1 MLTSPSLQLCGLGHD
16 SVKISKKLTSKTT
29 SSFFFYI
36 LDIPYLHITTT
47 MPPKQKTTK
56 GATAASG
63 AGKAIADPRFS
74 NISSDPRYRLP
85 SKKQTHVKLDKRFSH
100 MMNDEDF
107 TSTATV
113 DRYGRK
119 VPKSQGRKKLERLY
133 EVADEDD
140 EEDDGEDVGVDV
152 DDDDDVQR
160 ELARIEKKFDPAR
173 QGGFDEESS
182 SEEESSSDEEE
193 EEEVED
199 MVGDEGDG
207 GDDTVVMGEVSRR
220 LAIVNL
226 DWDNIR
232 ATDLMAVASS
242 FAPPEGRILDVTVY
256 PSEYGKE
263 RMEREEQEGP
273 DPELFANSRNARKA
287 TLIDDEISEASD
299 SDIDEEEKIKK
310 SLIAQATAGEPEIDS
325 RALRAYQLSRLRYYY
340 AVVTCDSENTASAL
354 YNEMDGREY
363 LSTSNF
369 FDMRFVPDDVEFDDD
384 KPRDTCTKV
393 PDGYKPNEFVTE
405 ALTHSKVRLTWD
417 EEDTNRKEVQKRA
430 FSRQEVDEN
439 DLKAYIGS
447 DSSDDDEEDDED
459 GGVEVVDGTTGN
471 STKAAPKQSKAEA
484 ARAKMRAAL
493 GLAETKTKAKRP
505 KANGESSAPTG
516 GMQITFTA
524 GLSTTA
530 TKPTTDNGTTTNSSI
545 FKNKPEDVIE
555 ETTLER
561 YKRKEKE
568 RKARRKAKNK
578 GGDDEEDV
586 AAPTEKQEAV
596 VNGADETQEDDPFND
611 PFFTDPAAANAA
623 AKKAAKKAKR
633 DAAAAEIAAAAKA
646 KQKDKAE
653 LELLMASDGA
663 DGTSLGERSFSMA
676 AIRKAEKDAKKNA
689 KGKKKKAKKGW
700 KGEEQVEDDGPQ
712 VDDFVM
718 DVTDDRF
725 KEAFE
730 NHDFAIDPSNPKF
743 VETEGM
749 KKLLQEGRKRRE
761 KVIGEDVVNGKAVK
775 RKAERGGDGEV
786 DDLVEKIKRRKAG
799 VRS

>member
-1 MLTSPSLQLCGLGHD
+1 
-16 SVKISKKLTSKTT
+16 
-29 SSFFFYI
+29 
-36 LDIPYLHITTT
+36 
-47 MPPKQKTTK
+47 
-56 GATAASG
+56 
-63 AGKAIADPRFS
+63 
-74 NISSDPRYRLP
+74 
-85 SKKQTHVKLDKRFSH
+85 
-100 MMNDEDF
+100 MMRDEDF

-119 VPKSQGRKKLERLY
+119 VPKTQGRKKLERLY
-133 EVADEDD
+133 EVADEED
-140 EEDDGEDVGVDV
+140 EESEAVSEDA
-152 DDDDDVQR
+152 DDDDDVQK

-173 QGGFDEESS
+173 QGGFEESS

-193 EEEVED
+193 EEVED
-199 MVGDEGDG
+199 MMGAEDAEDADAVE
-207 GDDTVVMGEVSRR
+207 MGEVSRR
-220 LAIVNL
+220 IAIVNL

-242 FAPPEGRILDVTVY
+242 FTPPEGRILNVTVY
-256 PSEYGKE
+256 PSEFGKE

-273 DPELFANSRNARKA
+273 DPELFANSRNARKS
-287 TLIDDEISEASD
+287 TLIDDDASD
-299 SDIDEEEKIKK
+299 ASDADSDVDEEEKIKK
-310 SLIAQATAGEPEIDS
+310 SLIAEATAGEPEIDS

-354 YNEMDGREY
+354 YKDMDGREY

-369 FDMRFVPDDVEFDDD
+369 FDMRFVPDEVDFDDD
-384 KPRDTCTKV
+384 KPRDSCARI

-417 EEDTNRKEVQKRA
+417 EEDTNRKEIQKRA

-447 DSSDDDEEDDED
+447 DSSDDDED
-459 GGVEVVDGTTGN
+459 GGVEVVDGTTED
-471 STKAAPKQSKAEA
+471 STKPAPKLSKAEA

-493 GLAETKTKAKRP
+493 GLSEDKVKSRRP
-505 KANGESSAPTG
+505 KADDDKAAPTG

-524 GLSTTA
+524 GLSSA
-530 TKPTTDNGTTTNSSI
+530 AANPTTDDATNNSSI
-545 FKNKPEDVIE
+545 FKNRPEDVVE

-578 GGDDEEDV
+578 GGEDV
-586 AAPTEKQEAV
+586 EEAV
-596 VNGADETQEDDPFND
+596 EPAEDQAIVANDENEATEDDPFND

-633 DAAAAEIAAAAKA
+633 DVAAAEAAAAASA
-646 KQKDKAE
+646 KQKEKAE
-653 LELLMASDGA
+653 LKLLMAGDGA
-663 DGTSLGERSFSMA
+663 DGERSFSMA
-676 AIRKAEKDAKKNA
+676 AIRKAEKDAKKGT

-700 KGEEQVEDDGPQ
+700 NGENLEDDADGNE
-712 VDDFVM
+712 VNDGFVM
-718 DVTDDRF
+718 NVKDERF

-749 KKLLQEGRKRRE
+749 KQLLQEGRKRRE
-761 KVIGEDVVNGKAVK
+761 NVIGDDDVRGNGKSVK
-775 RKAERGGDGEV
+775 RKADREGAGDV
-786 DDLVEKIKRRKAG
+786 DDLVEKIKRRKAS
-799 VRS
+799 VR

>member
-1 MLTSPSLQLCGLGHD
+1 
-16 SVKISKKLTSKTT
+16 
-29 SSFFFYI
+29 
-36 LDIPYLHITTT
+36 
-47 MPPKQKTTK
+47 
-56 GATAASG
+56 
-63 AGKAIADPRFS
+63 
-74 NISSDPRYRLP
+74 
-85 SKKQTHVKLDKRFSH
+85 
-100 MMNDEDF
+100 MMKDEDF

-119 VPKSQGRKKLERLY
+119 VPKTQGRKKLERLY

-140 EEDDGEDVGVDV
+140 GKDDGEDIDADLD
-152 DDDDDVQR
+152 DDDDDVQK

-182 SEEESSSDEEE
+182 SEEESSSDEDE

-199 MVGDEGDG
+199 MVREEGDG
-207 GDDTVVMGEVSRR
+207 DDDTVVMGEVSRR

-273 DPELFANSRNARKA
+273 DPGLFANSRNARKA

-369 FDMRFVPDDVEFDDD
+369 FDMRFVPDSVEFDDD
-384 KPRDTCTKV
+384 KPRDACTKV

-447 DSSDDDEEDDED
+447 DSSDDEEDDDED
-459 GGVEVVDGTTGN
+459 GGVEVVDGTTGD
-471 STKAAPKQSKAEA
+471 STKVAPKQSKAEA

-493 GLAETKTKAKRP
+493 GLAENKTKARRP
-505 KANGESSAPTG
+505 KADVDEKSAPTG

-524 GLSTTA
+524 GLSSTA
-530 TKPTTDNGTTTNSSI
+530 TKPTTDNGTTKSSI
-545 FKNKPEDVIE
+545 FKNQPEDVIE

-578 GGDDEEDV
+578 GGDDEEDI
-586 AAPTEKQEAV
+586 AAPAEDHEAV
-596 VNGADETQEDDPFND
+596 ADETQEDDPFND

-633 DAAAAEIAAAAKA
+633 DTAAAEIAAAAKA
-646 KQKDKAE
+646 KQKEKAE
-653 LELLMASDGA
+653 LELLMAGDGA

-676 AIRKAEKDAKKNA
+676 AIRKAEKDAKKGT

-700 KGEEQVEDDGPQ
+700 KGEDLVEDDGKL
-712 VDDFVM
+712 VDDGFVM

-761 KVIGEDVVNGKAVK
+761 NVIGEEVVNGKAVK
-775 RKAERGGDGEV
+775 RKADRGGDGEV
-786 DDLVEKIKRRKAG
+786 DDLVQKIKRRKAA
-799 VRS
+799 VSS

>member
-1 MLTSPSLQLCGLGHD
+1 
-16 SVKISKKLTSKTT
+16 
-29 SSFFFYI
+29 
-36 LDIPYLHITTT
+36 
-47 MPPKQKTTK
+47 
-56 GATAASG
+56 
-63 AGKAIADPRFS
+63 
-74 NISSDPRYRLP
+74 
-85 SKKQTHVKLDKRFSH
+85 
-100 MMNDEDF
+100 MMKDEDF

-119 VPKSQGRKKLERLY
+119 VPKTQGRKKLERLY

-140 EEDDGEDVGVDV
+140 EEDEDEDKEDVDVDV

-160 ELARIEKKFDPAR
+160 ELARIEKKFDPVR
-173 QGGFDEESS
+173 QGGFEESS

-193 EEEVED
+193 EDVED
-199 MVGDEGDG
+199 MVGGEDG
-207 GDDTVVMGEVSRR
+207 EDDDAVEMGEVSRR

-232 ATDLMAVASS
+232 ATDLMAAASS
-242 FAPPEGRILDVTVY
+242 FAPPEGRILDVTIF

-273 DPELFANSRNARKA
+273 DPKLFANSRNARQS
-287 TLIDDEISEASD
+287 TLIDGDISDASDSD
-299 SDIDEEEKIKK
+299 SDIDEDEKIKK
-310 SLIAQATAGEPEIDS
+310 SLIAKATAGEPEIDS

-354 YNEMDGREY
+354 YKDMDGREY

-369 FDMRFVPDDVEFDDD
+369 FDMRFVPDEVDFDDD

-447 DSSDDDEEDDED
+447 DSSDDEDEEED
-459 GGVEVVDGTTGN
+459 GGVEVVDGTTGD
-471 STKAAPKQSKAEA
+471 STKAAPKLSKAEA

-493 GLAETKTKAKRP
+493 GLAEDKTKTRRP
-505 KANGESSAPTG
+505 KADVEKSVPTG

-524 GLSTTA
+524 GLSSTSM
-530 TKPTTDNGTTTNSSI
+530 KPTTDDTTTDSTV
-545 FKNKPEDVIE
+545 FKNRPEDVQE

-578 GGDDEEDV
+578 GGEDDEDV
-586 AAPTEKQEAV
+586 VAPAEEEV
-596 VNGADETQEDDPFND
+596 MVDGDGENQEDDPFND

-633 DAAAAEIAAAAKA
+633 DAAAAEVAAAANA
-646 KQKDKAE
+646 KQKEKAE
-653 LELLMASDGA
+653 LELLMAGDVV

-676 AIRKAEKDAKKNA
+676 AIRKAEKDARKGT

-700 KGEEQVEDDGPQ
+700 KGESLEDNGEQ
-712 VDDFVM
+712 VDDGFVM
-718 DVTDDRF
+718 NVQDDRF

-761 KVIGEDVVNGKAVK
+761 NVIGEEVVSGK
-775 RKAERGGDGEV
+775 RKADRRGNGEV
-786 DDLVEKIKRRKAG
+786 DDLVEKIKRRKANI
-799 VRS
+799 RS